1 MHIISFHNV
10 IGDMKYFVAIV
21 SVCIIMKNVIILK
34 FYDILY
40 RTKCLVYILC
50 LEEAKLLNNFKFPT
64 L

>member
-1 MHIISFHNV
+1 
-10 IGDMKYFVAIV
+10 MKYFVAII
-21 SVCIIMKNVIILK
+21 SVYIIMKNVIIFK